1 MIAVDGLPEEVLA
14 ELGRTAILYA
24 QIEWTVAGLIAFLD
38 APNDRNALVRIA
50 KAGLSAKLSALKKAI
65 EASTKIHG
73 VSGDAVQRLIKHI
86 KDAVEWRDRLVHGHL
101 MLDSNGETPLIWR
114 IHKEGD
120 PPHPLTLEELRRTN
134 GQLSAAIIHLKLMAS
149 RICALVSD
157 SRS

>member
-101 MLDSNGETPLIWR
+101 MLD
-114 IHKEGD
+114 
-120 PPHPLTLEELRRTN
+120 
-134 GQLSAAIIHLKLMAS
+134 
-149 RICALVSD
+149 
-157 SRS
+157 